1 MVKKNRDVRRAF
13 IHNKLVFGGVTI
25 SIVTFYIQRAS
36 MEKARNIKKKK
47 TKIKQF
53 HLKPTK
59 DAKNDIVS
67 HFPIRKMTDNVYR
80 YWKISKIWMSDL
92 HFVDGGSVLAGLFH
106 RSPSLDLIIMV
117 HQLKFKMS
125 SLTNY
130 KNVVFFFH
138 FSWKSATFLKSNLV
152 IQLTITNV
160 INHAMPTD
168 LWFLP
173 IKFSGLQINTN
184 TLHKTCN
191 VIPAWIA

>member
-13 IHNKLVFGGVTI
+13 IHNKLVFSGVTI

-47 TKIKQF
+47 TKIKHF
-53 HLKPTK
+53 HLKPTRN
-59 DAKNDIVS
+59 AKNDIVS
-67 HFPIRKMTDNVYR
+67 HSDNVYR

-106 RSPSLDLIIMV
+106 RSPSLDLVIMV

-138 FSWKSATFLKSNLV
+138 FSWKSATF
-152 IQLTITNV
+152 
-160 INHAMPTD
+160 
-168 LWFLP
+168 
-173 IKFSGLQINTN
+173 
-184 TLHKTCN
+184 
-191 VIPAWIA
+191 